1 MTEHARRT
9 ALGHAPLPPIEPAF
23 PDPAKLFAD
32 VLFDPPAGPDAA
44 IAGPVRDALTY
55 RRVRWLHERIS
66 GEDPLLH
73 HPAYLRELLELAAMV
88 DPSVFHVMFLHH
100 CMTLGPAL
108 DFGASP
114 EDIAEL
120 ALGPSIGA
128 ALMTEVGRG
137 NSAAGIRTEAVWDP
151 VGQVFDLHTPDAGAC
166 KYPPNVGLSGIPRV
180 AVVGARIVVD
190 GIGRGTGLFLV
201 PLRDEAGPCPGVVIT
216 PRPPTGLL
224 PLDYAAVR
232 FDHVPVPAARWLRDG
247 ATITAPGERGGGHH
261 DPLDPAA
268 RSRRSQGQ
276 SRFAWGAIA
285 TGMAAVTRAATAIA
299 LAHAHRRRTVG
310 RFDPQTPALAHRNQQ
325 RALFGAHAAALTATV
340 LARRATDLCWRLPV
354 HRAADRGLPPTTMR
368 TASLLKVTTDR
379 LAEQAVSRCRRAC
392 GAFGFFTENRL
403 IDYQGLAMAFNA
415 AGGDNQL
422 ILLDAG
428 WSMATGVDYEPP
440 AVADAPGDAHAR
452 DDAETPAGADAP
464 GRSTEP
470 LERPGWADL
479 FRTRERLLHEELVE
493 RLRLGA
499 ERGVDPFVLRND
511 CADAA
516 ERLGEAHAA
525 RITVEALIH
534 DARATFAHRVAESV
548 LDDLC
553 LLRVL
558 EEVAA
563 HDGWFLA
570 AGLLTADEVRGLSA
584 RIDTACARLAPHA
597 RALIELLDVPPGLV
611 RGALVGDDPIGDP
624 TR

>member
-9 ALGHAPLPPIEPAF
+9 ALGNAPVAPTEHAF

-55 RRVRWLHERIS
+55 RRVGWLHERIS
-66 GEDPLLH
+66 GDDPLLH

-120 ALGPSIGA
+120 ALGPTIGA
-128 ALMTEVGRG
+128 ALMTEAGRG
-137 NSAAGIRTEAVWDP
+137 NSSAGIRTEAVWDP
-151 VGQVFDLHTPDAGAC
+151 VGETFDLYTPDAGAS
-166 KYPPNVGLSGIPRV
+166 KYPPNVGLCGVPRV

-232 FDHVPVPAARWLRDG
+232 FDHVRVPADRWLRDG
-247 ATITAPGERGGGHH
+247 ATITAPNGHH

-310 RFDPQTPALAHRNQQ
+310 PFDPETPALAHRNQQ

-354 HRAADRGLPPTTMR
+354 HRGADRGLPPATMR

-392 GAFGFFTENRL
+392 GAFGFFAENRL

-428 WSMATGVDYEPP
+428 WSMATGIDYEPP
-440 AVADAPGDAHAR
+440 AAPDDADAP
-452 DDAETPAGADAP
+452 DAP
-464 GRSTEP
+464 GRATAP
-470 LERPGWADL
+470 LERAGWAGL
-479 FRTRERLLHEELVE
+479 FRARERLLHEGLVE
-493 RLRLGA
+493 RLRIGA
-499 ERGVDPFVLRND
+499 ERGTDPFVLRND

-534 DARATFAHRVAESV
+534 DARPTFGHRVPEPV

-553 LLRVL
+553 LVRVL
-558 EEVAA
+558 EEVTA

-570 AGLLTADEVRGLSA
+570 AGLLTADEVRALSA
-584 RIDTACARLAPHA
+584 RIDAACARLAPHA
-597 RALIELLDVPPGLV
+597 RALVDLLDVPPGLV
-611 RGALVGDDPIGDP
+611 RGALAGDDPIGDL
-624 TR
+624 TT

>member
-1 MTEHARRT
+1 MTEPARRT
-9 ALGHAPLPPIEPAF
+9 AVGNAPVPPTEPAF

-66 GEDPLLH
+66 GEDPLLR

-114 EDIAEL
+114 RDIAEL

-137 NSAAGIRTEAVWDP
+137 NSSAGIRTEAVWDP
-151 VGQVFDLHTPDAGAC
+151 AGEAFDLHTPDAEAS
-166 KYPPNVGLSGIPRV
+166 KYPPNVGLSGVPRV

-201 PLRDEAGPCPGVVIT
+201 PLRDEVGPCPGVVIT

-232 FDHVPVPAARWLRDG
+232 FDHVRVPADRWLRDG
-247 ATITAPGERGGGHH
+247 ATITAPDGHH

-310 RFDPQTPALAHRNQQ
+310 RFDPETPALAHRNQQ

-340 LARRATDLCWRLPV
+340 LARAATDLCWRLPV
-354 HRAADRGLPPTTMR
+354 HRGADRGLPPATMR

-392 GAFGFFTENRL
+392 GAFGFFAENRL

-440 AVADAPGDAHAR
+440 AAPDAPHAPDAPG
-452 DDAETPAGADAP
+452 P
-464 GRSTEP
+464 STAP
-470 LERPGWADL
+470 LERGGWAGL
-479 FRTRERLLHEELVE
+479 FRARERLLHEELVE
-493 RLRLGA
+493 RLRIGA
-499 ERGVDPFVLRND
+499 ERGIDPFVLRND

-516 ERLGEAHAA
+516 ERLGEAHAS
-525 RITVEALIH
+525 RITVEALIR
-534 DARATFAHRVAESV
+534 DARPMFGHRVAEPV

-553 LLRVL
+553 LVRVL

-563 HDGWFLA
+563 HDGRLLA
-570 AGLLTADEVRGLSA
+570 AGLLTADEVRTLSV
-584 RIDTACARLAPHA
+584 RIDAACARLAPHA
-597 RALIELLDVPPGLV
+597 RALVDLLDVPPGLV
-611 RGALVGDDPIGDP
+611 RGALAGDDPIGDL
-624 TR
+624 TT